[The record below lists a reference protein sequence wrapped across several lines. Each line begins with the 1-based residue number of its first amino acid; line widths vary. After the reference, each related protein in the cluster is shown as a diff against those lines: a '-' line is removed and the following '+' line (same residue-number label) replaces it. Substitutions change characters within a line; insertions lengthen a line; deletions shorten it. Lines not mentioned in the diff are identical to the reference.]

1 MKLNRFNFENDEDEK
16 EDNNINEE
24 GEEQEE
30 IEEEEKPKKRK
41 KHSKKNEEEEEKEEE
56 EEYEE
61 EHEENDYTKDGTKK
75 QFKKTEGYKNFLSKA
90 SLSKPIK
97 LLIAIIIIFICILIV
112 VNIIIAIVKKFKRSS
127 SGQNDEI
134 KLINKMDKNKFNKLK
149 DDLSLAFASNG
160 EINLNKLYEENI
172 NEKSYTE
179 PDSGLTNIHISI
191 AFSES
196 NIDEIIKHLSS
207 ALDHISTSSF
217 LHIHMMNAD
226 NFTLDSFSKLMNM
239 IHKINNH
246 TEIKVYNA
254 RVILEDFKIREDKKP
269 LFNIDYSRLFAFKA
283 IKDVQKLIM
292 LNINTLMIEKDLADL
307 YNLDM
312 NDIYGRG
319 ISEVPSIRHPSDWM
333 DPYLFDKS
341 HFINGDVI
349 LVNLELCKRD
359 DFYGKAIELN
369 NKDFYTKVED
379 PTQDILNV
387 LMRKKIEFFNPKFN
401 KISFYEKPEDKN
413 DESKWYP
420 WVEQTLKYGE
430 KYNHF
435 YTKEDLLSAD
445 SDAFIINYLWDKE
458 LGKKVEKYEE
468 ELEKYSKI
476 NGL

>member
-226 NFTLDSFSKLMNM
+226 NFTLDG
-239 IHKINNH
+239 
-246 TEIKVYNA
+246 T
-254 RVILEDFKIREDKKP
+254 
-269 LFNIDYSRLFAFKA
+269 
-283 IKDVQKLIM
+283 
-292 LNINTLMIEKDLADL
+292 
-307 YNLDM
+307 
-312 NDIYGRG
+312 
-319 ISEVPSIRHPSDWM
+319 
-333 DPYLFDKS
+333 
-341 HFINGDVI
+341 
-349 LVNLELCKRD
+349 
-359 DFYGKAIELN
+359 
-369 NKDFYTKVED
+369 
-379 PTQDILNV
+379 
-387 LMRKKIEFFNPKFN
+387 
-401 KISFYEKPEDKN
+401 
-413 DESKWYP
+413 
-420 WVEQTLKYGE
+420 
-430 KYNHF
+430 
-435 YTKEDLLSAD
+435 
-445 SDAFIINYLWDKE
+445 
-458 LGKKVEKYEE
+458 
-468 ELEKYSKI
+468 
-476 NGL
+476 